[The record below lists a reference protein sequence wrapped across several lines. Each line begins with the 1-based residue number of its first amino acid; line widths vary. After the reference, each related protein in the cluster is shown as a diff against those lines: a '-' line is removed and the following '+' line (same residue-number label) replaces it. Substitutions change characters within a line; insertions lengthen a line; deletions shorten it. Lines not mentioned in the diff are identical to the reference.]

1 VTRATALALLLLL
14 AGCGSETALWLRV
27 EAPLVVPTACDSI
40 DVDVARAD
48 GTAAFGQ
55 SYDLTQGPQ
64 FPLTLSLVAQT
75 NADVSVPLTV
85 TVAALKAGALVKP
98 WATKSAQVTLSGG
111 QLTPLTIQLCE
122 CP

>member
-1 VTRATALALLLLL
+1 MSRLAALALASFI

-27 EAPLVVPTACDSI
+27 EAPFVVPSACDSLE
-40 DVDVARAD
+40 VNVSRAD

-55 SYDLTQGPQ
+55 SYDLSHGPQ
-64 FPLTLSLVAQT
+64 FPLTLSLVAQS

-85 TVAALKAGALVKP
+85 TVAALKGGALVKP
-98 WATKSAQVTLSGG
+98 WASKNAQATLRGG
-111 QLTPLTIQLCE
+111 DLTPLTIQLCQ